1 MNILDPDDPFF
12 CKYDGS
18 EFGPIQNRK
27 GSMLAEY
34 GKVTGVDWCT
44 ATSLRR
50 SLAPHIQRNSEMQT
64 RAKAVGQ
71 HSAAVDSKYYDTS
84 DRAARAGAMFH
95 ILNQEVDSASLIDDS
110 GVTPEILAKRRK
122 IEDEDNMSKINKA
135 METVKRSVSKNVQL
149 GKNCK
154 VAPSDRQFLQDSL
167 SKSGKFSDM
176 LSSLRKFPGRV
187 IQ

>member
-1 MNILDPDDPFF
+1 MFF
-12 CKYDGS
+12 CKYDKS

-50 SLAPHIQRNSEMQT
+50 SLAPHIQRNPEMQT
-64 RAKAVGQ
+64 RSKAVAQ
-71 HSAAVDSKYYDTS
+71 HSAAVDSKYYDRS
-84 DRAARAGAMFH
+84 EGAARAGALYH
-95 ILNQEVDSASLIDDS
+95 ILNKEVDSASLIDDS
-110 GVTPEILAKRRK
+110 GVTPEIRAKRKK
-122 IEDEDNMSKINKA
+122 IEEEDNDAKVQKA
-135 METVKRSVSKNVQL
+135 METVKRSTSKKVQL

-167 SKSGKFSDM
+167 GKDGKYSDM
-176 LSSLRKFPGRV
+176 LLSLRKFPGRV
-187 IQ
+187 I